1 MNIYG
6 VVYKDKGK
14 EYYFNGNDLRIPN
27 NVTVIVDTNRGEQ
40 FGKVVKKISQEE
52 ANAVKDELRDIKR
65 IATRKDYDQYL
76 KNCKDCDEALKN
88 AQVLSDELGL
98 NMRFIDGDFTFDRKQ
113 LLLNF
118 YADDRVDFRELA
130 RKLAGIYHTRIE
142 LRQVGARDKA
152 CIVGGIGIC
161 GKTLCCATFLN
172 HMDTV
177 TINMAKDQ
185 NLALNPSKI
194 NGCCGRLL
202 CCLTYE
208 EDLYVKCSKGLP
220 LVGEKVSYQGKIGEV
235 LSVDI
240 LNRCYKILVNDEV
253 EDVCIKDEENT

>member
-6 VVYKDKGK
+6 VVYKDQGK
-14 EYYFNGNDLRIPN
+14 IYYFNGKNLKIPN
-27 NVTVIVDTNRGEQ
+27 NVTVIVETNRGEQ
-40 FGKVVKKISQEE
+40 FGKVVKKVSSDEAGAIKEE
-52 ANAVKDELRDIKR
+52 LKEIIR

-76 KNCKDCDEALKN
+76 KNNKDVEEALVN
-88 AQVLSDELGL
+88 AQNFSDELGL
-98 NMRFIDGDFTFDRKQ
+98 NMRFINGDMTFDRKQ

-130 RKLAGIYHTRIE
+130 RKLASIYHTRIE

-152 CIVGGIGIC
+152 CITGGIGVC
-161 GKTLCCATFLN
+161 GKPLCCATFLN
-172 HMDTV
+172 HMDSV

-185 NLALNPSKI
+185 NLSLNPSKI
-194 NGCCGRLL
+194 NGACGRLL

-208 EDLYVKCSKGLP
+208 EDNYIECSKGLP
-220 LVGEKVSYQGKIGEV
+220 MVGDKISYQGKQGEV

-240 LNRCYKILVNDEV
+240 LRRRYKILVDDDVKEV
-253 EDVCIKDEENT
+253 IIDNEKRA